1 MRFGAAM
8 LLVRGV
14 CGGRFG
20 AAGCAVCASGPS
32 LQQQP
37 DREQYSEEQDVARRG
52 AQNGVQL
59 PAAADPHH
67 APPCRRVRCEVEQGK
82 RCRSYA
88 AVAEQREA
96 ERCGCESQCQIKP
109 AAGPCAQPD
118 DQRAFAAAG
127 VLFAVAVVVDRQQ
140 GVDRQSAGRRNDARL
155 PCPAAAENVTG
166 TCLLYTSPSP
176 RDTR

>member
-14 CGGRFG
+14 WG
-20 AAGCAVCASGPS
+20 CASGPRVA
-32 LQQQP
+32 LCALHQQP

-109 AAGPCAQPD
+109 AACPCAQPD

-127 VLFAVAVVVDRQQ
+127 VLLAVAGVVDPQQ
-140 GVDRQSAGRRNDARL
+140 GVDR
-155 PCPAAAENVTG
+155 PPK
-166 TCLLYTSPSP
+166 
-176 RDTR
+176 